1 MTRVVLVTG
10 AGRGIG
16 RAVALAFAGPGTA
29 VAVNYRSDREAA
41 EGVVAE
47 IAARGG
53 EAEAVRANVAD
64 LGQVRSMV
72 EAVAARHGRID
83 VLVNN
88 AGGNRDAMLAMM
100 DPADWDA
107 VLDANLR
114 GVFNCCRS
122 AVRLMMAERRGA
134 IVNVSSVSA
143 GQGLPGQTSYAAA
156 KGGVDAF
163 TRTLAREVASFGIR
177 VNAVAPGL
185 VESRA
190 AAAIPAAQRER
201 LLSQIPMRRMGTAG
215 EVAAV
220 VRFLASDDAS
230 YITGEII
237 KVAGGL

>member
-1 MTRVVLVTG
+1 MGRVVLVTG

-41 EGVVAE
+41 ESVAAE

-53 EAEAVRANVAD
+53 EAEAVRADVAD

-88 AGGNRDAMLAMM
+88 AGGNRDVMLAMM

-107 VLDANLR
+107 VLDANLK

-190 AAAIPAAQRER
+190 AAAIPTAQRER
-201 LLSQIPMRRMGTAG
+201 LLSQIPMRRMGTAE